1 MANNCYF
8 EVKLVGKEEEVK
20 EIAGYF
26 SEHYDYT
33 FFYYKEFF
41 EKEKDF
47 VKNMNLSMENDLVV
61 SAMSLCGIFD
71 NIFKNELNV
80 FESKEKALEI
90 LKNLMENRLEYQC
103 KLWEREVEKDK
114 VYKEFEIE
122 FSKFEKC
129 FDFEKFKEFE
139 KLSNKNENNLP
150 KGSHFFR
157 IFDFNEVYEGIDEN
171 GEHFIN
177 AFGDCAWSLQSCVLE
192 EGYYSS
198 YKNFEDKGWFKGTCL
213 EKVHEKFPDLKIEMF
228 SEEAGCQFS
237 EHILINEDGFLDEC
251 EELVAVCYESIEEAK
266 KDGLEISEDL
276 INEIIYTKLPSWYT
290 PLEENTQY
298 FFEWSI

>member
-20 EIAGYF
+20 EVAGYF

-33 FFYYKEFF
+33 FFDFKEFF

-47 VKNMNLSMENDLVV
+47 VKNMNLSMENNLVV
-61 SAMSLCGIFD
+61 SAMSLFGIFD
-71 NIFKNELNV
+71 SIFKNELNV

-90 LKNLMENRLEYQC
+90 LKEIMKERLEYQY
-103 KLWEREVEKDK
+103 KLWGKELEKSEVFN
-114 VYKEFEIE
+114 EFEEE
-122 FSKFEKC
+122 FNKFQKG
-129 FDFEKFKEFE
+129 FDFESFKDFE
-139 KLSNKNENNLP
+139 KLSSKEKNNLP
-150 KGSHFFR
+150 KGNHFFR
-157 IFDFNEVYEGIDEN
+157 IFDFNKVCEGADEN
-171 GEHFIN
+171 EEYFIN
-177 AFGDCAWSLQSCVLE
+177 ACGECAWSLQSCVLE

-198 YKNFEDKGWFKGTCL
+198 WKEFEGKDWFKGTCL
-213 EKVHEKFPDLKIEMF
+213 EKVHEKFPNLKIEMF
-228 SEEAGCQFS
+228 SEEDGCQFS

-298 FFEWSI
+298 FF